1 MVLISLTGEHV
12 EHETY
17 NVCVVDSFDKEQMAR
32 KIIYDKY
39 HVRFEDTPIVNTPY
53 YKVYNN
59 ITDDRNINLAVEY
72 VEYIGDDSSH

>member
-12 EHETY
+12 HHKSCH
-17 NVCVVDSFDKEQMAR
+17 VCVVDSFKKEQMAR
-32 KIIYDKY
+32 KIIYDKH
-39 HVRFEDTPIVNTPY
+39 HVRFEDTPIVNMSY

-59 ITDDRNINLAVEY
+59 ITDNRKINLVVEY